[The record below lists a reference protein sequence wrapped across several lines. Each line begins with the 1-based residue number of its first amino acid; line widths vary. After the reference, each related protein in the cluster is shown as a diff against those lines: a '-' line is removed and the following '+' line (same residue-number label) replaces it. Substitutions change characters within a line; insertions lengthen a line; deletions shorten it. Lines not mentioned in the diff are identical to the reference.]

1 MCSLHGHIGVGDFL
15 LQGWLILSIKAVW
28 CFSFAMICMGKTE
41 GETVEWSLVVCH
53 PTLDLMTCRMRM
65 VTPGLSWFGWLS
77 KPAEGSM
84 ARCYFFVS
92 QGGME
97 QGNGRMLFVYD

>member
-15 LQGWLILSIKAVW
+15 LQVWLILSIKAVW

-53 PTLDLMTCRMRM
+53 PTLDLMACRMRM
-65 VTPGLSWFGWLS
+65 VTPGLSGLGGLASQLREAWPDAFFFFLCQSRRNG
-77 KPAEGSM
+77 
-84 ARCYFFVS
+84 AR
-92 QGGME
+92 
-97 QGNGRMLFVYD
+97 